1 MGTLSPH
8 TNLLV
13 TRHDCFLCQFV
24 ITLTSQQIESL
35 LSSRPLKGQNKTCG
49 TKGKS
54 SIKKYLKEKLSFV

>member
-13 TRHDCFLCQFV
+13 TRNDCFLCQFV
-24 ITLTSQQIESL
+24 ITLTFQQSESL

-54 SIKKYLKEKLSFV
+54 

>member
-8 TNLLV
+8 KNLLV
-13 TRHDCFLCQFV
+13 TRNDCFLCQFV
-24 ITLTSQQIESL
+24 ITLTFQQSESL

-54 SIKKYLKEKLSFV
+54 